1 MSQLRSFDAALVEL
15 QRAIVV
21 MGGVVEQILSLAV
34 TSIQQP
40 TAQRRQEAAVIEER
54 VDDMEIEIEERCNQ
68 LLVLQSPMGK
78 DLRFLISTT
87 RVASEL
93 ERIAD
98 LAESVVKRSDFIA
111 RHQLVANPPQ
121 LQTLGEL
128 AQLMVHQ
135 ALESLLSG
143 KVEMARTIHEEEVRA
158 DALTKECYAFIQAA
172 MEGSRSDIVA
182 YTHLL
187 RAVGH
192 LEHIADISGTIA
204 GEAVYIYR
212 GLFIRHNPNHTL
224 GGSP

>member
-1 MSQLRSFDAALVEL
+1 MNQPRSFDVALQEL

-21 MGGVVEQILSLAV
+21 MGEVVEQILALAV
-34 TSIQQP
+34 KGIQHPMVQY
-40 TAQRRQEAAVIEER
+40 RHEAGIIEER
-54 VDDMEIEIEERCNQ
+54 IDEMEIEIEERCNQ
-68 LLVLQSPMGK
+68 LIVLQSPMGR

-98 LAESVVKRSDFIA
+98 LAESVVKRSDFIS
-111 RHQLVANPPQ
+111 RHHLVRNPPE

-135 ALESLLSG
+135 SLESLVSG
-143 KVEMARTIHEEEVRA
+143 KVEMARTIHDEEIQA

-212 GLFIRHNPNHTL
+212 GLFIRHQPHHNL
-224 GGSP
+224 GEPL